1 MYLMKKDKKKQ
12 RNFNFL
18 NQTSEQ
24 NKKKSGKNQFLITNQ
39 KSLDKD
45 LKKKAENINI
55 IENFFL
61 RNTSP
66 KTFLGPSHFSPTL

>member
-45 LKKKAENINI
+45 LKKKSRKYQYN
-55 IENFFL
+55 
-61 RNTSP
+61 
-66 KTFLGPSHFSPTL
+66 